1 MDIKEKIH
9 RKLKLMEEY
18 IKFLESYKTID
29 GEELEANYELRSA
42 IERNFQ
48 VALEAV
54 FDIGESIISHENLK
68 KPESYREIIEILGDN
83 GILSK
88 EFANKFAPAAGFRN
102 ILVHMYA
109 EVDVNEL
116 YEYLHNNLDDFDKF
130 ARYIAE
136 YLEK

>member
-1 MDIKEKIH
+1 
-9 RKLKLMEEY
+9 MEEY
-18 IKFLESYKTID
+18 TKFLESYKTID

-109 EVDVNEL
+109 DVDINEL
-116 YEYLHNNLDDFDKF
+116 CEYLHNNLGDFDKF
-130 ARYIAE
+130 ATYIAK

>member
-18 IKFLESYKTID
+18 TKFLESYKTID

-109 EVDVNEL
+109 DVDINEL
-116 YEYLHNNLDDFDKF
+116 CEYLHNNLGDFDKF
-130 ARYIAE
+130 ATYIAK